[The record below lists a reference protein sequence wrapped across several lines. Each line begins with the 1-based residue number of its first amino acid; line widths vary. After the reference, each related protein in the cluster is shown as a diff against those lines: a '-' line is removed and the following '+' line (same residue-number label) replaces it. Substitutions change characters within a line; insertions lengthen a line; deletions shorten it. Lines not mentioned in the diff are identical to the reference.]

1 MLSAVSG
8 LAFLLSTLLKLD
20 NSLGYFL
27 PLPITI
33 AACRSGV
40 AAGWHTMM
48 ATAFLLLGEGLNMC
62 VLLVYFCSFFG
73 WGVHVVRRAV
83 QRGAGVLKGLQLS
96 GPCIK
101 LRYRRSVGCIQN
113 PMSVFRTQQQ
123 HQHPPPSSVVP
134 RRAAVQCSLLG
145 QLRHL
150 MGPPGGAC
158 RCVLT

>member
-48 ATAFLLLGEGLNMC
+48 ATAFLLLG
-62 VLLVYFCSFFG
+62 
-73 WGVHVVRRAV
+73 
-83 QRGAGVLKGLQLS
+83 K
-96 GPCIK
+96 
-101 LRYRRSVGCIQN
+101 
-113 PMSVFRTQQQ
+113 
-123 HQHPPPSSVVP
+123 
-134 RRAAVQCSLLG
+134 
-145 QLRHL
+145 
-150 MGPPGGAC
+150 
-158 RCVLT
+158 